1 MSFVEQYMGIKMQKE
16 LQQLAQLTAEQ
27 LLHLEF
33 SQLNSKVFLLP
44 VVSRFSLI
52 PKVTV
57 CRNLKFV
64 NSPALLVRMV
74 QVQRFLEKKI
84 LDFPSLCFLVPV
96 RQLPMWQLLQR
107 SCFKRGLHCHLMK
120 SMAFFK

>member
-33 SQLNSKVFLLP
+33 SQLNSKVLLLP

-84 LDFPSLCFLVPV
+84 LDFPSLCFLAEYLSSILVSIDFSYTEYCV
-96 RQLPMWQLLQR
+96 R
-107 SCFKRGLHCHLMK
+107 SAKT
-120 SMAFFK
+120 